1 MSYLIGDVTPVRFAR
16 VAGVGLLAMA
26 AAAIFSSLV
35 TQNLVVSGNASRTA
49 GNIAAHQL
57 LFRIGICSW
66 LMVAALDVVVGL
78 ALYVVLKPVNRSL
91 SLLAAGFRLVYAA
104 VLVVGLGN
112 FLAVLRLL
120 SGAEFMDGLG
130 APQLN
135 AQVMLYLGAFADV
148 WALGLVL
155 FGIHLALLGY
165 LVWRSGYIPRIL
177 GVLLVVASAGYLVA
191 NLGKILMPSYG
202 ATLDLIV
209 AGPAA
214 VGELALAVWL
224 LVKAARVPNAFL
236 KV

>member
-1 MSYLIGDVTPVRFAR
+1 MSYLTPVRFAR

-35 TQNLVVSGNASRTA
+35 TQSLVVSGNASRTA
-49 GNIAAHQL
+49 SNIAAQQV
-57 LFRIGICSW
+57 LFRISICSW
-66 LMVAALDVVVGL
+66 LLVAALDVVVGL

-120 SGAEFMDGLG
+120 NGAEFLDALG
-130 APQLN
+130 APQRD
-135 AQVMLYLGAFADV
+135 AHVMLYLGAFADV

-155 FGIHLALLGY
+155 FGIHLGLLGY

-214 VGELALAVWL
+214 IGELALAVWL
-224 LVKAARVPNAFL
+224 LVKAARVSNAP
-236 KV
+236 VA